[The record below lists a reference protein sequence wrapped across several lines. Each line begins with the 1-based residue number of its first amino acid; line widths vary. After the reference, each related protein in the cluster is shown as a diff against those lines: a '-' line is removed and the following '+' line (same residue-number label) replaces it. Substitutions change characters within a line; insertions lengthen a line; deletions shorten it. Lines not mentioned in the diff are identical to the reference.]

1 MIRLIGG
8 YVSKRLGGK
17 VAGGAA
23 LGSVLNVGFAAADTY
38 SYRKEHKDAS
48 TASIIA
54 HGALTFALWQYATP
68 IALAWSL
75 KDVALAAGKGI
86 GNLWWQSI
94 TNIPGPGYRAG
105 IGNGFMDTQ
114 PKATMRQRAV
124 QALQDSKMRVNSVL
138 GSEARRISRGY
149 FEY

>member
-8 YVSKRLGGK
+8 YVTKRL
-17 VAGGAA
+17 AGGAA
-23 LGSVLNVGFAAADTY
+23 VGSVINVGIAASDAY
-38 SYRKEHKDAS
+38 KYKREHKDAS
-48 TASIIA
+48 TVGAFA
-54 HGALTFALWQYATP
+54 RGALTFALWQYATP

-75 KDVALAAGKGI
+75 KDVASAIGKGI

-94 TNIPGPGYRAG
+94 TNVPGPGYRTG
-105 IGNGFMDTQ
+105 IGSGFFMDTQ